1 MARRGGVMRALAG
14 ALALMAALSLSA
26 CSGANSPADS
36 SSTPVASP
44 SLPAGFPSDEVPV
57 PADFALVN
65 SMVVKV
71 DGEEQFV
78 MTYRKPGDD
87 ADAVRGYL
95 GELKN
100 SGFELGDGYP
110 DSSEVNGG
118 VWVLSSKKWKVG
130 VAARVEGDSTDLVL
144 KVDSD

>member
-1 MARRGGVMRALAG
+1 MAGRGAVVRALAVG
-14 ALALMAALSLSA
+14 LALVAALGLSG
-26 CSGANSPADS
+26 CSSANSPADAP
-36 SSTPVASP
+36 STSAAAPSP
-44 SLPAGFPSDEVPV
+44 PAGFPTDQVPV
-57 PADFALVN
+57 PADFTLVN

-71 DGEEQFV
+71 DGEAQYV
-78 MTYRKPGDD
+78 MTYRKPGSD
-87 ADAVRGYL
+87 ADAVRGYI

-118 VWVLSSKKWKVG
+118 VWVLSNKKWKVG
-130 VAARVEGDSTDLVL
+130 VAARLEGDSTDLVL